1 MAELGGSMKTG
12 ILVPVWVNYRWI
24 APLTKELI
32 DREWPDHPEL
42 WFCGLERAPESG
54 WNVIPMSEPAECTN
68 WTRVLLDGVD
78 GMIAR
83 GFDTLY
89 IIPEEHVP
97 LAKCRADDLNV
108 ALPDLMVRLDALY
121 ISLMGWD
128 NRRFV
133 SKSPVLSNQ
142 DFGLKHLTGP
152 RDPRFHLHP
161 ALWNAEAAR
170 TCCKIALENKSAGGS
185 AWHFE
190 KATGGAGAPLP
201 AGWETRCYQIRA
213 SVLSTHP
220 RGWMSAAASWCERS
234 LFHKLMALVPH
245 LPKAWVSPYLRA
257 IPFDDVFCDGPY
269 PMFYSGIMAK
279 GGPNKHFVHFLR
291 KKNPDLLD
299 EILSAMPDK

>member
-1 MAELGGSMKTG
+1 MKTG

-24 APLTKELI
+24 APLTKSLI
-32 DREWPDHPEL
+32 GRQWADHPEI
-42 WFCGLERAPESG
+42 WFCGLQEAPESG
-54 WNVIPMSEPAECTN
+54 WNVIPLSEPAESGN

-97 LAKCRADDLNV
+97 LAKCRDQVLNHT
-108 ALPDLMVRLDALY
+108 LPDLMVRLDALH

-128 NRRFV
+128 NRRYV
-133 SKSPVLSNQ
+133 SKSPVLPKTEHQ
-142 DFGLKHLTGP
+142 LKHLTGP
-152 RDPRFHLHP
+152 HDPRFHLHP
-161 ALWNAEAAR
+161 ALWNADAAR

-190 KATGGAGAPLP
+190 KCTAGPDAPIP
-201 AGWETRCYQIRA
+201 ADWKTRCYQIRA
-213 SVLSTHP
+213 SVF
-220 RGWMSAAASWCERS
+220 SAQPPGRISETGSWCERAF
-234 LFHKLMALVPH
+234 FHKLMALVPH
-245 LPKAWVSPYLRA
+245 LPKPWVSAYLRN

-279 GGPNKHFVHFLR
+279 GGLNRFFADFLR
-291 KKNPDLLD
+291 KKDPGLLAR
-299 EILSAMPDK
+299 ILKAMPDK